1 MTFTETF
8 GKTPRAALLD
18 FLGDNV
24 GFDYPITEMA
34 DKAGI
39 SRTTVYHML
48 DDLLRL
54 GLLKSTR
61 MLGQSRLYAINTDNP
76 IVREVLAQD
85 MLAAREAAERE
96 VAESR
101 RAVVARRR

>member
-1 MTFTETF
+1 MTFTATF
-8 GKTPRAALLD
+8 GKTPRALLLD

-39 SRTTVYHML
+39 SRTTVYNML

-54 GLLKSTR
+54 GFLKATR
-61 MLGQSRLYAINTDNP
+61 KLGQSQLYAINTDNL

-85 MLAAREAAERE
+85 MVAARDQAEREAAE
-96 VAESR
+96 SR
-101 RAVVARRR
+101 KAVVARRR

>member
-39 SRTTVYHML
+39 SRTTVYGML
-48 DDLLRL
+48 EDLVRL
-54 GLLKSTR
+54 GLLRPTR
-61 MLGQSRLYAINTDNP
+61 KLGQSQLYAINTDNA

-85 MLAAREAAERE
+85 MLAARDAAERE
-96 VAESR
+96 AAQAR
-101 RAVVARRR
+101 KAAVARRR

>member
-18 FLGDNV
+18 FLGDHA

-39 SRTTVYHML
+39 SRTTVYNML
-48 DDLLRL
+48 DELLRL
-54 GLLKSTR
+54 GFVKPTR
-61 MLGQSRLYAINTDNP
+61 RLGQSQLYTINTDNL
-76 IVREVLAQD
+76 IVREVLSQD
-85 MLAAREAAERE
+85 MLAARDVAERE
-96 VAESR
+96 AADGR
-101 RAVVARRR
+101 KVVARRR

>member
-18 FLGDNV
+18 FLGSNV

-39 SRTTVYHML
+39 SRTTVHGML
-48 DDLLRL
+48 DALVRLSLLRP
-54 GLLKSTR
+54 TR
-61 MLGQSRLYAINTDNP
+61 KLGQSQLYALNTESA
-76 IVREVLAQD
+76 IVCEVLSRD
-85 MLAAREAAERE
+85 MLAARDPTGRE
-96 VAESR
+96 LAQVR
-101 RAVVARRR
+101 KAVVARRR

>member
-34 DKAGI
+34 DKASI

-54 GLLKSTR
+54 GLLKPTR

-76 IVREVLAQD
+76 IVREVLTQD
-85 MLAAREAAERE
+85 MLMAREAAERE
-96 VAESR
+96 AAESR